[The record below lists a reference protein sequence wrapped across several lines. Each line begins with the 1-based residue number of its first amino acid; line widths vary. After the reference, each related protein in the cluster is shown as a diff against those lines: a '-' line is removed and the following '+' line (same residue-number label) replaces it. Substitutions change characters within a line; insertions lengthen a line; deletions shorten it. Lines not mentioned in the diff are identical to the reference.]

1 MKNNWIK
8 IIIIVCCLFLIVGCD
23 NKQNNNQVTE
33 NKTYNN
39 IEKENNKMII
49 TINNKEYEIILEDNP
64 TTNKLMELLPIDIK
78 MSDLNENEKY
88 VYLNDTFPT
97 DEKPVKDIN
106 KGDVMLYGDNCLVI
120 FYKSFKTSYSY
131 TRIGHIK
138 DLEDLTNDSI
148 IVKLRKENNK

>member
-33 NKTYNN
+33 NKTDNN

-138 DLEDLTNDSI
+138 DLEDLKNDSI

>member
-33 NKTYNN
+33 NKTDNN

-88 VYLNDTFPT
+88 VYMNDTFPT

>member
-33 NKTYNN
+33 NKTDNN

>member
-33 NKTYNN
+33 NKTDNN

-148 IVKLRKENNK
+148 IVKLTKENNK

>member
-33 NKTYNN
+33 NKTDNN

-148 IVKLRKENNK
+148 TVKLRKENNK

>member
-33 NKTYNN
+33 NKTDNN

-88 VYLNDTFPT
+88 VYIP
-97 DEKPVKDIN
+97 
-106 KGDVMLYGDNCLVI
+106 
-120 FYKSFKTSYSY
+120 SFAVS
-131 TRIGHIK
+131 
-138 DLEDLTNDSI
+138 
-148 IVKLRKENNK
+148 